1 MGTQS
6 LQRRHRASHE
16 VLAISRRDSRL
27 AKLVGRIFLEIKVY
41 FLAFWRKLRHNRYMS
56 EVKPTPEQV
65 KEDFR
70 SAFPL
75 NENQT
80 ATRRTPRW
88 RQLK

>member
-1 MGTQS
+1 MGTKS
-6 LQRRHRASHE
+6 LKQRHRASHE
-16 VLAISRRDSRL
+16 VLRVQGSNTNP
-27 AKLVGRIFLEIKVY
+27 AKPVGRIFLEIKVY
-41 FLAFWRKLRHNRYMS
+41 FLAIRAKFRHNRYMS